1 MDLDKKYHVLHL
13 QYYIQYY
20 IHSNTTHRNRKRVYE
35 SNQNKDIIFRDVIK
49 LAILIYEL
57 FLNTLYSNLA
67 FLLWNKE

>member
-13 QYYIQYY
+13 QYYI
-20 IHSNTTHRNRKRVYE
+20 HSNTTHRNRKHVFE
-35 SNQNKDIIFRDVIK
+35 SNQDKDIIFRDVIK